1 MILLEL
7 KRISLPISKS
17 ERWMEDEETELDS
30 PDTQGVHT
38 TSHAAYDAST
48 IENKIS
54 ISWPHLVKYSQYMKS
69 SAEVRFYVDSQV
81 RFIFRAEIRMKYI

>member
-1 MILLEL
+1 
-7 KRISLPISKS
+7 
-17 ERWMEDEETELDS
+17 MEDEETELDS
-30 PDTQGVHT
+30 PDIHT

-69 SAEVRFYVDSQV
+69 SAEVRFYIDSQV
-81 RFIFRAEIRMKYI
+81 RLFVTKYA